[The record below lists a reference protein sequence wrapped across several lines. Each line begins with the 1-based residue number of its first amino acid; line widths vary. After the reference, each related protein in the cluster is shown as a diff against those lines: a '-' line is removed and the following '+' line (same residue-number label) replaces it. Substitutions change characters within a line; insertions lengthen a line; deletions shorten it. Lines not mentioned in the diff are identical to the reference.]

1 MQSGLSLHTN
11 RPGKRLFT
19 TNIQT
24 QPEKRF
30 EFDKTLIALV
40 SSWGGLICDL
50 GIQIGTL
57 STEIVTT
64 YTTPNI
70 VPNGNWIHIIGHSN
84 GGAFSIFMPSQA
96 AAYILQLADE
106 NLNIEKLEGGDAA
119 LIFEHLFTY
128 QISTLE
134 NLLGAELSIVSITD
148 VDAPVSGE
156 LLGFEFDIE
165 GEKHQGAIQITGDLH
180 YLCEKLAAPH
190 SFPEEKQI
198 DNRMIVH
205 LGPVVV
211 SARQAYLARI
221 GEMIDC
227 GVEPS
232 SVIKGVL
239 MRSDGRYWPIHIED
253 EQVEIAGPLAGPVQI
268 SNETTENVFI
278 TFGLGEVSL
287 SAFERHTLSQGA
299 KINIQRLPEN
309 GAHIYYQVRPFGKGH
324 LSLLGSNL
332 SVTLDSIG
340 AFKV

>member
-1 MQSGLSLHTN
+1 MQSGLSLNTN

-19 TNIQT
+19 PNMQV
-24 QPEKRF
+24 QPEKRHG
-30 EFDKTLIALV
+30 FDKTLIALI

-50 GIQIGTL
+50 RIQIGTFF
-57 STEIVTT
+57 TEIITT
-64 YTTPNI
+64 DTAPNITPNSKW
-70 VPNGNWIHIIGHSN
+70 VQIIGHSN
-84 GGAFSIFMPSQA
+84 VGDFSIFTPSEA
-96 AAYILQLADE
+96 AGFVLQLADDD
-106 NLNIEKLEGGDAA
+106 LNIEKLEGGDAA

-128 QISTLE
+128 HMGALE
-134 NLLGAELSIVSITD
+134 NLLGTELSIISIED
-148 VDAPVSGE
+148 VNAPVTGE

-165 GEKHQGAIQITGDLH
+165 GTKHQGALQIKGDLH
-180 YLCEKLAAPH
+180 YEFEKLIAPN
-190 SFPEEKQI
+190 SFPEEKKI
-198 DNRMIVH
+198 DDRMIVH

-211 SARQAYLARI
+211 TARQAYLARV

-239 MRSDGRYWPIHIED
+239 MRSDRHYWPIYIED
-253 EQVEIAGPLAGPVQI
+253 EQIEIAGPLAGPVQT
-268 SNETTENVFI
+268 SNETTENIFV

-287 SAFERHTLSQGA
+287 SAFERHTLVEGS

-309 GAHIYYQVRPFGKGH
+309 GANIYYQARPFGQGH
-324 LSLLGSNL
+324 LSILGSNL